1 MSLKQKVL
9 TGTKWIAFGN
19 ILTQVLQIVSLVIFA
34 RVLSPDDFGMFA
46 ILMIFVGFLN
56 MFTDMGTSA
65 ALIHTEKPS
74 SKLLSSVFYFNI
86 FVGLLL
92 CIVLII
98 LSKPISLFFENPKLT
113 ELLQIIS
120 ITFVITSFGVVQKTL
135 YQKKLEFKHLTLI
148 EVFSKLVGVI
158 VGVSSVLLGAGVY
171 GLLIQTLTN
180 SFVLTVLMWIYSTWR
195 PIQYFS
201 ISDIK
206 NIWGYT
212 ANLTAFNF
220 INYFARNADNFLIGK
235 FLGSS
240 ALGVYSLAY
249 KIMLYPLQNISNV
262 LLRILFPAFSTIQN
276 DNKKFKKVYLRI
288 IFYIAII
295 TFPLMAGLIAT
306 VDIFVDVLFGDK
318 WNNLSIIIMILAPIG
333 MIQSI
338 VKTTGT
344 IYKAKGST
352 NILFKIGNITTAV
365 TVAFFIIGLPFGV
378 VGVASGYLISNL
390 VMLYPVLKISW
401 REIDLTVKEGIHEIL
416 PILYISVIMGIGV
429 KLVANMIDGIFNN
442 NFIQLI
448 IMICS
453 GIVIYG
459 MLIKLKYGS
468 IKNILR
474 ELISKQ

>member
-19 ILTQVLQIVSLVIFA
+19 IFTQILQIVSLVVFA
-34 RVLSPDDFGMFA
+34 RLLSPDDFGMFA
-46 ILMIFVGFLN
+46 ILMIFVGFLD

-65 ALIHTEKPS
+65 ALIHIEKPS
-74 SKLLSSVFYFNI
+74 DKLLSSVFYFNI
-86 FVGLLL
+86 FVGLVLCVTLILL
-92 CIVLII
+92 
-98 LSKPISLFFENPKLT
+98 SNPISVFFENPQLT

-120 ITFVITSFGVVQKTL
+120 ITFILTSFGVVQKAL

-148 EVFSKLVGVI
+148 EVFSKLVAVI
-158 VGVSSVLLGAGVY
+158 VGVSSVLLGLGVY
-171 GLLIQTLTN
+171 SLLIQTLTN
-180 SFVLTVLMWIYSTWR
+180 SFVLTVLIWVYSVWR
-195 PIQYFS
+195 PMKYFS

-220 INYFARNADNFLIGK
+220 INYFARNTDNFLIGK

-262 LLRILFPAFSTIQN
+262 LLRILFPAFSQIQN

-306 VDIFVDVLFGDK
+306 ADIFVDVLFGDK
-318 WNNLSIIIMILAPIG
+318 WKNLTIIIMILAPVG
-333 MIQSI
+333 MLQSI
-338 VKTTGT
+338 VKTTGS

-352 NILFKIGNITTAV
+352 NILFKIGNISTAV
-365 TVAFFIIGLPFGV
+365 TVVFFIIGLPFGV
-378 VGVASGYLISNL
+378 EGVAFSYLLSNL
-390 VMLYPVLKISW
+390 VMLYPVLKMSW
-401 REIDLTVKEGIHEIL
+401 NQIDLSVREGIYEVL
-416 PILYISVIMGIGV
+416 PILGISVLMSIGV
-429 KLVANMIDGIFNN
+429 KLVEYMIDTLFSNN
-442 NFIQLI
+442 LIQLI
-448 IMICS
+448 IMIFS
-453 GIVIYG
+453 GILIYYI
-459 MLIKLKYGS
+459 LIRLKYGG
-468 IKNILR
+468 IKILLG
-474 ELISKQ
+474 ELKSQ